1 MMKEYWVHVT
11 QVSSYIVK
19 AQTSLH
25 AEDLVLEGIQ
35 EGKVDGDLV
44 AQEETGVQV
53 SEVDS

>member
-1 MMKEYWVHVT
+1 MKEYWVHVT

-53 SEVDS
+53 SEIDS

>member
-1 MMKEYWVHVT
+1 MKEFWVHVT

-19 AQTSLH
+19 AETRLH

-35 EGKVDGDLV
+35 EGKVDGDLI

-53 SEVDS
+53 SEIES